1 MTKYKKLTRSS
12 FVIVALCLALVGI
25 LAFGG
30 TYAYFTAKGA
40 GTGNITMGT
49 LGINETI
56 TVDVQTSKVVPGQ
69 DALKAPVKFSS
80 SDKTN
85 IPMMMLAKV
94 EITAE
99 TGATIITK
107 ATFSSDWEAVADHE
121 GFYAYKGSGYK
132 TAGTASEEFTLVEN
146 VYVDRTNGN
155 DIMGKTLTVT
165 VTVWAMQADFVGTAN
180 GATTTLA
187 SAADVY
193 TNLVT
198 YFGIGGATGGPTA
211 A

>member
-30 TYAYFTAKGA
+30 TYAYFSAKQEKT
-40 GTGNITMGT
+40 GTITMGT
-49 LGINETI
+49 LGLSELTLS
-56 TVDVQTSKVVPGQ
+56 VDTGKVVPGQ
-69 DALKAPVKFSS
+69 DALTAPVTFSS
-80 SDKTN
+80 SDTTN
-85 IPMMMLAKV
+85 VPMIMLAKV

-99 TGATIITK
+99 EGATIKTA
-107 ATFSSDWEAVADHE
+107 ATVNNTWEAVTGHE
-121 GFYAYKGSGYK
+121 GFYAYKGTGYK
-132 TAGTASEEFTLVEN
+132 TAGTASENFTLVDS

-155 DIMGKTLTVT
+155 DIQGKTLTVK
-165 VTVWAMQADFVGTAN
+165 VTVYAMQADHVGADN

-193 TNLVT
+193 TAIST
-198 YFGIGGATGGPTA
+198 YINVGGDTTFVA
-211 A
+211 